1 MVGILLHCTEKLRNI
16 FWLRVLCL
24 ELGLCRL
31 DPEFSHT
38 RQTLYAEPC
47 PQSPRSSVSKG
58 LHSGMGRIPVALVS
72 YGRSPQVLKQPCVV
86 AEVWRP
92 TEVDPFHFSLVRE
105 FRPVLAPSRLYDRIF
120 DLWCGWLQD
129 VLTEPKDGS
138 PMAVVT

>member
-1 MVGILLHCTEKLRNI
+1 MVGILLHCTEKLGNI

-38 RQTLYAEPC
+38 RQALYAEPC

-72 YGRSPQVLKQPCVV
+72 YGQSPRILKQPCVL

-92 TEVDPFHFSLVRE
+92 TAVDPFHLNWKVRE
-105 FRPVLAPSRLYDRIF
+105 FRPVLALPRLYDRMF
-120 DLWCGWLQD
+120 DLRCGHRTPCLDKRMVHPWLW
-129 VLTEPKDGS
+129 
-138 PMAVVT
+138 